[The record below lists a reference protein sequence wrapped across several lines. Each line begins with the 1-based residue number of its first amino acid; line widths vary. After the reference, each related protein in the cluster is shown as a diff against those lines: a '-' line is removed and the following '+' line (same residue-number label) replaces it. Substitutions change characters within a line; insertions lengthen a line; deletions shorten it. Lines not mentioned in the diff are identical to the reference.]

1 MRMRKGNLMSSIV
14 FTAWGYEVSVL
25 EFISA
30 ITSFVGVWLG
40 TTGKRITWPWWALSS
55 ALYMLFFYQVELF
68 ASAALQIVFIIAAI
82 WGWRDWAPTG
92 AVPGY
97 LNNRQRN
104 YWAAATLLAVSLLT
118 PVLANIGAA
127 ATWSDAFLL
136 IGSLVAQ
143 ILMVYEKVESWV
155 LWLVVDAAGTIEY
168 AYLGYWFTAALYA
181 LFTLIALIGWK
192 RWYELNSN

>member
-1 MRMRKGNLMSSIV
+1 MSSII

-55 ALYMLFFYQVELF
+55 ALYMVFFYQVDLF
-68 ASAALQIVFIIAAI
+68 ASAALQIVFIVAAV

-92 AVPGY
+92 AAPGY
-97 LNNRQRN
+97 LNHRNRL
-104 YWAAATLLAVSLLT
+104 YWVVGTIVSVSLLT
-118 PVLANIGAA
+118 PLLSRIGAA

-136 IGSLVAQ
+136 VGSLVAQ

-155 LWLVVDAAGTIEY
+155 LWLIIDAAGTIQY
-168 AYLGYWFTAALYA
+168 AYLGYWFTAVLYA
-181 LFTLIALIGWK
+181 LFTLVALIGWK
-192 RWYELNSN
+192 RWNVLNSN

>member
-1 MRMRKGNLMSSIV
+1 MRKGNLMSSIV

-55 ALYMLFFYQVELF
+55 TLYMGFFYQVDLF
-68 ASAALQIVFIIAAI
+68 ASAALQIVFVIAAV

-97 LNNRQRN
+97 LSSRHRL
-104 YWAAATLLAVSLLT
+104 YWAGATVVSVSLLT
-118 PVLANIGAA
+118 PVLSSIGAA

-155 LWLVVDAAGTIEY
+155 LWLIVDAAGAIEY
-168 AYLGYWFTAALYA
+168 AYLGYWFTAVLYA
-181 LFTLIALIGWK
+181 LFTLVAVVGWK
-192 RWYELNSN
+192 RWYDTNSN